1 MATISPSKEVN
12 KLYDKLLGYFNPK
25 DQAYINRA
33 FQYAYD
39 GHNGQNRKSGE
50 PYITHPLHVALY
62 LCELNFD
69 KETIAA
75 ALLHDLIEDTD
86 ISYEDLKKE
95 FGEEV
100 ADIVD
105 GVTKL
110 DKIKYSS
117 NEEAKAD
124 AIRKMV
130 IAMSKDIRVL
140 ILKLADRL
148 HNIQTIEYHQDWKQ
162 EKIANETLYV
172 YAPLAHRLGFQSI
185 KHVLEDKSF
194 KILHANQ
201 DKEIK
206 DMITETNPDRDS
218 QIGSAIDIIKTLL
231 NDNSMSAEVYGRP
244 KHNYSIYK
252 KIVNQGLTFNEI
264 NDLIGIRIVTDDV
277 KNCYTILG
285 LIHANFQP
293 VLGRFK
299 DFISMP
305 KFNLYQS
312 LHTTVL
318 TSDGTKM
325 EIQIRTHD
333 MHYRAEYGVAAHWKY
348 KEKPSND
355 LTSWTN
361 ELSEISNEYPDPNEF
376 LQHMKLDL
384 YENEVFCLTPEG
396 DVIALPQGS
405 TPVDFAFAIH
415 TQVGEKLIGAK
426 VNGKLVN
433 LSNLLK
439 SGDTIE
445 ILTSKDKDKGPSR
458 DWLNIVKTS
467 RARSKIKQWYQ
478 KQMKNED
485 IQKGKTTLNSWLDEN
500 PEILETTSKDQLMD
514 ELLKDL
520 KLPNLETLYQNL
532 GNGNTGINSISN
544 RINKIVFPGEIS
556 VDEDLYSPEIKE
568 DSKSDLVIVE
578 GYDDIKVRMG
588 KCCVPVPG
596 DDILGF
602 VTISNGI
609 AIHRSDCLNV
619 QIDSTKGERII
630 DVSWGYTGNTGII
643 VWLEIE
649 AIDRPYLLRDA
660 TIAISDNG
668 GNILVAKSVTSSKRI
683 VNLIF
688 QVEISDNDQLDAI
701 INDAKNIENVFD
713 ASRIYPGRTGV
724 L

>member
-231 NDNSMSAEVYGRP
+231 NDNSMSSEVYGRP

-485 IQKGKTTLNSWLDEN
+485 IQKGKTTLNAWLDEN

-630 DVSWGYTGNTGII
+630 DVSWGYTGNTGIV

-713 ASRIYPGRTGV
+713 ASRIYPGRK
-724 L
+724 

>member
-1 MATISPSKEVN
+1 
-12 KLYDKLLGYFNPK
+12 
-25 DQAYINRA
+25 
-33 FQYAYD
+33 
-39 GHNGQNRKSGE
+39 
-50 PYITHPLHVALY
+50 
-62 LCELNFD
+62 
-69 KETIAA
+69 
-75 ALLHDLIEDTD
+75 
-86 ISYEDLKKE
+86 
-95 FGEEV
+95 
-100 ADIVD
+100 
-105 GVTKL
+105 
-110 DKIKYSS
+110 
-117 NEEAKAD
+117 
-124 AIRKMV
+124 MV

-148 HNIQTIEYHQDWKQ
+148 HNIETIQYHTEWKQ
-162 EKIANETLYV
+162 ELIANETLYV
-172 YAPLAHRLGFQSI
+172 YAPLAHRLGLQSI
-185 KHVLEDKSF
+185 KHTLEDTSF
-194 KILHANQ
+194 KILFDKQN
-201 DKEIK
+201 KEIQDQISK
-206 DMITETNPDRDS
+206 TNPDRTK
-218 QIGSAIDIIKTLL
+218 QINESVSVIETLL
-231 NDNSMSAEVYGRP
+231 SDNSISAQVFGRP

-252 KIVNQGLTFNEI
+252 KIVNNGLTFNEI
-264 NDLIGIRIVTDDV
+264 NDLVGIRIITDDV

-318 TSDGTKM
+318 TSIGNKM

-355 LTSWTN
+355 LQEWTS
-361 ELSEISNEYPDPNEF
+361 ELSEMSTEYPDPNEF

-396 DVIALPQGS
+396 DVLSLPQGS

-433 LSNLLK
+433 LSNELK

-445 ILTSKDKDKGPSR
+445 ILTSKDKSKGPSR
-458 DWLNIVKTS
+458 DWLNIVKTT

-478 KQMKNED
+478 KQLKDED
-485 IQKGKTTLNSWLDEN
+485 IQKGKTILNTWLDEHS
-500 PEILETTSKDQLMD
+500 EVLEAKSKDQIVI
-514 ELLKDL
+514 ELLSEM
-520 KLPNLETLYQNL
+520 KLPNIETLYQSL
-532 GNGNTGINSISN
+532 GNGNTGVNIVG
-544 RINKIVFPGEIS
+544 NKIRKLVFPGDIS
-556 VDEDLYSPEIKE
+556 VDEDLYSPEIKA
-568 DSKSDLVIVE
+568 DSKTDMIIVE
-578 GYDDIKVRMG
+578 GYDDIQVRIA

-596 DDILGF
+596 DDIIGF

-619 QIDSTKGERII
+619 RIDLEKGERIV
-630 DVSWGYTGNTGII
+630 DVGWGYTPNTGTI
-643 VWLEIE
+643 VWIEIE

-668 GNILVAKSVTSSKRI
+668 GNILVAKSVTNSKRI
-683 VNLIF
+683 VSLIF
-688 QVEISDNDQLDAI
+688 QLEISDSNQLESI
-701 INDAKNIENVFD
+701 IKDAKNIENVFD
-713 ASRIYPGRTGV
+713 ASRIFPGKN
-724 L
+724 

>member
-218 QIGSAIDIIKTLL
+218 QIGSAIEIIKTLL

-252 KIVNQGLTFNEI
+252 KIVNQGLTFSEI

-630 DVSWGYTGNTGII
+630 DVSWGYTGNTGIV

-713 ASRIYPGRTGV
+713 ASRIYPGRK
-724 L
+724 

>member
-361 ELSEISNEYPDPNEF
+361 ELSQISNEYPDPNEF

-630 DVSWGYTGNTGII
+630 DVSWGYTGNTGIV

-713 ASRIYPGRTGV
+713 ASRIYPGRK
-724 L
+724 

>member
-396 DVIALPQGS
+396 DVITLPQGS

-630 DVSWGYTGNTGII
+630 DVSWGYTGNTGIV

-713 ASRIYPGRTGV
+713 ASRIYPGRK
-724 L
+724 

>member
-218 QIGSAIDIIKTLL
+218 QIGSAIEIIKTLL

-485 IQKGKTTLNSWLDEN
+485 IQKGKTRLNSWLDEN
-500 PEILETTSKDQLMD
+500 PEILESTSKDQLMD

-568 DSKSDLVIVE
+568 DSKSNLVIVE

-713 ASRIYPGRTGV
+713 ASRIFPGRK
-724 L
+724 

>member
-318 TSDGTKM
+318 TNDGTKM

-630 DVSWGYTGNTGII
+630 DVSWGYTGNTGIV

-713 ASRIYPGRTGV
+713 ASRIYPGRK
-724 L
+724 

>member
-433 LSNLLK
+433 LGNLLK

-630 DVSWGYTGNTGII
+630 DVSWGYTGNTGIV

-713 ASRIYPGRTGV
+713 ASRIYPGRK
-724 L
+724 

>member
-1 MATISPSKEVN
+1 MVTASKAMNVKE
-12 KLYDKLLGYFNPK
+12 LSDKLLSIYSDK
-25 DQAYINRA
+25 DQEEINTA
-33 FQYAYD
+33 FLYAKK
-39 GHNGQNRKSGE
+39 GHQGQKRKSGE
-50 PYITHPLHVALY
+50 DYITHPLHVAIY
-62 LCELNFD
+62 LAELNFD
-69 KETIAA
+69 IETIKA
-75 ALLHDLIEDTD
+75 ALLHDLVEDTEITYQD
-86 ISYEDLKKE
+86 IKKT
-95 FGEEV
+95 FGKEV
-100 ADIVD
+100 ADLVD

-110 DKIKYSS
+110 DKIRYNSR
-117 NEEAKAD
+117 EEAKAD

-148 HNIQTIEYHQDWKQ
+148 HNIETIEFHKKWTQ

-172 YAPLAHRLGFQSI
+172 YAPLAHRLGLQTI
-185 KHVLEDKSF
+185 KHKLEDTSF
-194 KILHANQ
+194 EILH
-201 DKEIK
+201 DKQNNEIK
-206 DMITETNPDRDS
+206 ELLKQSNPDRS
-218 QIGSAIDIIKTLL
+218 KQIDESTKIIKTLL
-231 NDNSMSAEVYGRP
+231 DDNSLSAEVYGRP

-252 KIVNQGLTFNEI
+252 KIVNNGMSFGEI
-264 NDLIGIRIVTDDV
+264 NDLIGIRIITDDV

-318 TSDGTKM
+318 TETGSKM

-333 MHYRAEYGVAAHWKY
+333 MHYRAEFGVAAHWKY
-348 KEKPSND
+348 KEKPSDD
-355 LTSWTN
+355 LTKWTN
-361 ELSEISNEYPDPNEF
+361 ELSTISNEYPDPNEF

-384 YENEVFCLTPEG
+384 YENEVFCLTPSG
-396 DVIALPQGS
+396 DVISLPSGS

-426 VNGKLVN
+426 INGKLAN
-433 LSNLLK
+433 LSSILK
-439 SGDTIE
+439 TGDTVE
-445 ILTSKDKDKGPSR
+445 ILTSNDKDKGPSR

-478 KQMKNED
+478 KQLKNED
-485 IQKGKTTLNSWLDEN
+485 IQKGKTILNSWLDTN
-500 PEILETTSKDQLMD
+500 DEILESYSKDQLID
-514 ELLKDL
+514 ELLKEI
-520 KLPNLETLYQNL
+520 KLPNVESLYMNL
-532 GNGNTGINSISN
+532 ANGNTGINSIGN
-544 RINKIVFPGEIS
+544 KLRKIAFPEEINT
-556 VDEDLYSPEIKE
+556 DEDLYSAETTQE
-568 DSKSDLVIVE
+568 SKSSLVIVE
-578 GYDDIKVRMG
+578 GYDDIQVRMA

-609 AIHRSDCLNV
+609 SIHRSDCLNV
-619 QIDSTKGERII
+619 KIDSKKGERII
-630 DVSWGYTGNTGII
+630 DVSWAFESNTGII
-643 VWLEIE
+643 IWLEIE

-683 VNLIF
+683 VSLLF
-688 QVEISDNDQLDAI
+688 QIEISDNKQLDEI
-701 INDAKNIENVFD
+701 IKDAKNIESVFE
-713 ASRIYPGRTGV
+713 ASRIFPGKN
-724 L
+724 

>member
-348 KEKPSND
+348 KEKPSSD

-384 YENEVFCLTPEG
+384 YENEVFCLTPDG

-630 DVSWGYTGNTGII
+630 DVSWGYTGNTGIV

-713 ASRIYPGRTGV
+713 ASRIYPGRK
-724 L
+724 

>member
-1 MATISPSKEVN
+1 MA
-12 KLYDKLLGYFNPK
+12 KLNESIAIDNLLSEILQNYRESDHDLIIDAFN
-25 DQAYINRA
+25 
-33 FQYAYD
+33 YASD
-39 GHNGQNRKSGE
+39 GHNNQKRLSGE
-50 PYITHPLHVALY
+50 SYITHPLQVAHY
-62 LCELNFD
+62 LSNLNLD
-69 KETIAA
+69 TETIIAA
-75 ALLHDLIEDTD
+75 FLHDLIEDTEVTYND
-86 ISYEDLKKE
+86 IKKK
-95 FGEEV
+95 FGKEV

-105 GVTKL
+105 GVTKI
-110 DKIKYSS
+110 DKINYNSK
-117 NEEAKAD
+117 EEAKAD

-148 HNIQTIEYHQDWKQ
+148 HNIETIQYHNEWKQ

-172 YAPLAHRLGFQSI
+172 YAPLAHRLGLQSI
-185 KHVLEDKSF
+185 KHNLEDTSF
-194 KILHANQ
+194 KILFEKQN
-201 DKEIK
+201 KEIQEQ
-206 DMITETNPDRDS
+206 ISQTNPNRTK
-218 QIGSAIDIIKTLL
+218 QINDAVSVIDTLL
-231 NDNSMSAEVYGRP
+231 SDNSISAEVFGRP

-252 KIVNQGLTFNEI
+252 KIVNNGLTFNEI
-264 NDLIGIRIVTDDV
+264 NDLVGIRIITDDV

-318 TSDGTKM
+318 TSNGNKM

-355 LTSWTN
+355 LTEWTS
-361 ELSEISNEYPDPNEF
+361 ELSEMSTEYPDPNEF

-396 DVIALPQGS
+396 DVLSLPQGS

-433 LSNLLK
+433 LSNELK
-439 SGDTIE
+439 SGDTVE
-445 ILTSKDKDKGPSR
+445 ILTSKDKSKGPSR
-458 DWLNIVKTS
+458 DWLNIVKTT

-478 KQMKNED
+478 KQLKDED
-485 IQKGKTTLNSWLDEN
+485 IQKGKTILNSWLDEHN
-500 PEILETTSKDQLMD
+500 DILEAKSKDQIIN
-514 ELLKDL
+514 ELLSDM
-520 KLPNLETLYQNL
+520 KLPNVETLFQGL
-532 GNGNTGINSISN
+532 GNGNVGINMIGN
-544 RINKIVFPGEIS
+544 KIRKIVFPGDIS
-556 VDEDLYSPEIKE
+556 IDEDLYSPEIKS
-568 DSKSDLVIVE
+568 DSKTDMIIVE
-578 GYDDIKVRMG
+578 GYDDIQVRIA

-596 DDILGF
+596 DDIIGF

-619 QIDSTKGERII
+619 RIDLEKGERIV
-630 DVSWGYTGNTGII
+630 DVSWGYTPNTGTI
-643 VWLEIE
+643 VWMEIE

-668 GNILVAKSVTSSKRI
+668 GNILVAKSVTNSKRI
-683 VNLIF
+683 VSLIF
-688 QVEISDNDQLDAI
+688 QLEISDSSQFETILK
-701 INDAKNIENVFD
+701 DAKNIENVFD
-713 ASRIYPGRTGV
+713 ASRIYPGKN
-724 L
+724 

>member
-619 QIDSTKGERII
+619 QIDSKKGERII

-713 ASRIYPGRTGV
+713 ASRIYPGRK
-724 L
+724 

>member
-218 QIGSAIDIIKTLL
+218 QIESAIDIIKTLL

-485 IQKGKTTLNSWLDEN
+485 IQKGKTTLNAWLDEN

-630 DVSWGYTGNTGII
+630 DVSWGYTGNTGIV

-713 ASRIYPGRTGV
+713 ASRIYPGRK
-724 L
+724 

>member
-117 NEEAKAD
+117 NEEAKAE

-485 IQKGKTTLNSWLDEN
+485 IQKGKTTLNSLLDEN
-500 PEILETTSKDQLMD
+500 PEILETASKDQLMD

-588 KCCVPVPG
+588 KCCVPVPD

-619 QIDSTKGERII
+619 QIDSKKGERII
-630 DVSWGYTGNTGII
+630 DVSWGYTGNTGIV

-713 ASRIYPGRTGV
+713 ASRIYPGRK
-724 L
+724 

>member
-1 MATISPSKEVN
+1 MVTASKAMNVKE
-12 KLYDKLLGYFNPK
+12 LSDKLLNLYSEK
-25 DQAYINRA
+25 DQEEINTA
-33 FQYAYD
+33 FLYAKK
-39 GHNGQNRKSGE
+39 GHQGQKRKSGE
-50 PYITHPLHVALY
+50 EYITHPLHVAIY
-62 LCELNFD
+62 LAELNFD
-69 KETIAA
+69 IETIKA
-75 ALLHDLIEDTD
+75 ALLHDLVEDTEITYQD
-86 ISYEDLKKE
+86 IKKT
-95 FGEEV
+95 FGKEV
-100 ADIVD
+100 ADLVD

-110 DKIKYSS
+110 DKIKYNSR
-117 NEEAKAD
+117 EEAKAD

-148 HNIQTIEYHQDWKQ
+148 HNIETIEFHKKWTQ

-172 YAPLAHRLGFQSI
+172 YAPLAHRLGLQTI
-185 KHVLEDKSF
+185 KHKLEDTSF
-194 KILHANQ
+194 EILH
-201 DKEIK
+201 DKQNNEIK
-206 DMITETNPDRDS
+206 ELLKQSNPNRS
-218 QIGSAIDIIKTLL
+218 KQIDESTKIIKTLL
-231 NDNSMSAEVYGRP
+231 DDNSLSAEVYGRP

-252 KIVNQGLTFNEI
+252 KIVNNGMSFGEI
-264 NDLIGIRIVTDDV
+264 NDLIGIRIITDDV

-318 TSDGTKM
+318 TETGSKM

-333 MHYRAEYGVAAHWKY
+333 MHYRAEFGVAAHWKY
-348 KEKPSND
+348 KEKPSDD
-355 LTSWTN
+355 LTKWTN
-361 ELSEISNEYPDPNEF
+361 ELSTMSNEYPDPNEF

-384 YENEVFCLTPEG
+384 YENEVFCLTPSG
-396 DVIALPQGS
+396 DVISLPSGS

-426 VNGKLVN
+426 INGKLAN
-433 LSNLLK
+433 LSSVLK
-439 SGDTIE
+439 TGDTVE
-445 ILTSKDKDKGPSR
+445 ILTSNDKDKGPSR

-478 KQMKNED
+478 KQLKNED
-485 IQKGKTTLNSWLDEN
+485 IQKGKTILNSWLDTN
-500 PEILETTSKDQLMD
+500 DEILESYSKDQLID
-514 ELLKDL
+514 ELLKEI
-520 KLPNLETLYQNL
+520 KLPNVESLYMNL
-532 GNGNTGINSISN
+532 ANGNTGINSIGN
-544 RINKIVFPGEIS
+544 KLRKIAFPEEINT
-556 VDEDLYSPEIKE
+556 DEDLYSAETTQE
-568 DSKSDLVIVE
+568 SKSSLVIVE
-578 GYDDIKVRMG
+578 GYDDIQVRMA

-609 AIHRSDCLNV
+609 SIHRSDCLNV
-619 QIDSTKGERII
+619 KIDSKKGERII
-630 DVSWGYTGNTGII
+630 DVSWAFESNTGII
-643 VWLEIE
+643 IWLEIE

-683 VNLIF
+683 VSLLF
-688 QVEISDNDQLDAI
+688 QIEISDNKQLEEI
-701 INDAKNIENVFD
+701 IKDAKNIESVFE
-713 ASRIYPGRTGV
+713 ASRIFPGKN
-724 L
+724 

>member
-433 LSNLLK
+433 LGNLLK

-485 IQKGKTTLNSWLDEN
+485 IQKGKTTLNTWLDDN

-556 VDEDLYSPEIKE
+556 VDEDLYSPEIKD

-630 DVSWGYTGNTGII
+630 DVSWGYTGNTGIV

-713 ASRIYPGRTGV
+713 ASRIYPGRK
-724 L
+724 

>member
-117 NEEAKAD
+117 NEEAKAE

-630 DVSWGYTGNTGII
+630 DVSWGYTGNTGIV

-713 ASRIYPGRTGV
+713 ASRIYPGRK
-724 L
+724 

>member
-1 MATISPSKEVN
+1 MA
-12 KLYDKLLGYFNPK
+12 KLNESIAIDNLLSEILQNYQESDHDLIIDAFN
-25 DQAYINRA
+25 
-33 FQYAYD
+33 YASD
-39 GHNGQNRKSGE
+39 GHKNQKRLSGE
-50 PYITHPLHVALY
+50 SYITHPLQVAHY
-62 LCELNFD
+62 LSNLNLD
-69 KETIAA
+69 TETIIAA
-75 ALLHDLIEDTD
+75 FLHDLIEDTEVTYND
-86 ISYEDLKKE
+86 IKKK
-95 FGEEV
+95 FGKEV

-105 GVTKL
+105 GVTKI
-110 DKIKYSS
+110 DKINYNSK
-117 NEEAKAD
+117 EEAKAD

-148 HNIQTIEYHQDWKQ
+148 HNIETIQYHNEWKQ

-172 YAPLAHRLGFQSI
+172 YAPLAHRLGLQSI
-185 KHVLEDKSF
+185 KHNLEDTSF
-194 KILHANQ
+194 KILFEKQN
-201 DKEIK
+201 KEIQEQ
-206 DMITETNPDRDS
+206 ISQTNPNRTK
-218 QIGSAIDIIKTLL
+218 QINDAVSVIDTLL
-231 NDNSMSAEVYGRP
+231 SDNSISAEVFGRP

-252 KIVNQGLTFNEI
+252 KIVNNGLTFNEI
-264 NDLIGIRIVTDDV
+264 NDLVGIRIITDDV

-318 TSDGTKM
+318 TSNGNKM

-355 LTSWTN
+355 LTEWTS
-361 ELSEISNEYPDPNEF
+361 ELSEMSTEYPDPNEF

-396 DVIALPQGS
+396 DVLSLPQGS

-433 LSNLLK
+433 LSNELK
-439 SGDTIE
+439 SGDTVE
-445 ILTSKDKDKGPSR
+445 ILTSKDKSKGPSR
-458 DWLNIVKTS
+458 DWLNIVKTT

-478 KQMKNED
+478 KQLKDED
-485 IQKGKTTLNSWLDEN
+485 IQKGKTILNSWLDEHN
-500 PEILETTSKDQLMD
+500 DILEAKSKDQIIN
-514 ELLKDL
+514 ELLSDM
-520 KLPNLETLYQNL
+520 KLPNVETLFQGL
-532 GNGNTGINSISN
+532 GNGNVGINMIGN
-544 RINKIVFPGEIS
+544 KIRKIVFPGDIS
-556 VDEDLYSPEIKE
+556 IDEDLYSPEIKS
-568 DSKSDLVIVE
+568 DSKTDMIIVE
-578 GYDDIKVRMG
+578 GYDDIQVRIA

-596 DDILGF
+596 DDIIGF

-619 QIDSTKGERII
+619 RIDLEKGERIV
-630 DVSWGYTGNTGII
+630 DVSWGYTPNTGTI
-643 VWLEIE
+643 VWMEIE

-660 TIAISDNG
+660 TIAISDM
-668 GNILVAKSVTSSKRI
+668 
-683 VNLIF
+683 
-688 QVEISDNDQLDAI
+688 VEIS
-701 INDAKNIENVFD
+701 
-713 ASRIYPGRTGV
+713 
-724 L
+724 